1 MRGEDHNIN
10 EVQVY
15 LRKVPGFSKA
25 PKGRNGQ
32 LKSRSMV
39 DAKGRQ
45 KICDPT
51 FRLSFIIK
59 SKRFESRSL
68 ILRISMNEGR
78 VYELSASSDRD
89 IDLRNLNAKLCW
101 DAGISTR

>member
-68 ILRISMNEGR
+68 ISRISMYEGR
-78 VYELSASSDRD
+78 VYDSKLPAISGRNF
-89 IDLRNLNAKLCW
+89 DLHSLFDKLC
-101 DAGISTR
+101 